1 MTPEFIR
8 VLPYRSKLS
17 MSHDPDQP
25 ELDVCLWRS
34 DTDRC
39 EHGDHSPCD
48 AEEGLLYGSAL
59 DPVTWFC
66 PRHWYEMHAGP
77 NAAYHLVDLTPE
89 EHERQ
94 RQRVTDAFASQW
106 TAASGRIEQA
116 ANILVACGLKT
127 QAGKLWEAHG
137 FIRSSLTHL

>member
-77 NAAYHLVDLTPE
+77 NAASHLVDLTPE

-106 TAASGRIEQA
+106 TAASWRIEQA

>member
-1 MTPEFIR
+1 MRPEFIR
-8 VLPYRSKLS
+8 VLPFRSKPS
-17 MSHDPDQP
+17 AAHDPDRP

-34 DTDRC
+34 DVDCCEFSDR
-39 EHGDHSPCD
+39 SNCD

-77 NAAYHLVDLTPE
+77 SAAYSLVELTPE

-94 RQRVTDAFASQW
+94 RLAVMDAFAKEW
-106 TAASGRIEQA
+106 AAASERIGQA
-116 ANILVACGLKT
+116 ATILAGCGLRA